1 MIYQQ
6 KLKGIMV
13 AENRGCSLL
22 SIGLSLGN
30 MVAMTTTVS
39 FVCFSTCTSSP
50 IFPFSHGEIITF
62 GRLLPDSSND
72 SVRVRCKL
80 RRRLSSFL

>member
-1 MIYQQ
+1 MIFQQ
-6 KLKGIMV
+6 KLKSIMV
-13 AENRGCSLL
+13 AENGGCSLL

-39 FVCFSTCTSSP
+39 FVCFSTCTGSP

-62 GRLLPDSSND
+62 LEVASGIEQRFGKGTLQAAS
-72 SVRVRCKL
+72 
-80 RRRLSSFL
+80 

>member
-1 MIYQQ
+1 MIFQQ

-13 AENRGCSLL
+13 AENGDCSLL

-39 FVCFSTCTSSP
+39 FVCFSTCTGSP

-62 GRLLPDSSND
+62 GEVASGLEQRFGKGTLQAAS
-72 SVRVRCKL
+72 
-80 RRRLSSFL
+80 